1 MSCST
6 LCVLACLA
14 MDRKRKLE
22 VDALGPASS
31 VPATNNPYNGRPYSR
46 RYYDILATRQ
56 GAFAARLQ
64 RLL

>member
-1 MSCST
+1 
-6 LCVLACLA
+6 

-22 VDALGPASS
+22 VDAVGPASS